1 MDTNKLSLVQ
11 KGKINKE
18 SARNVLGPLNC
29 PVGFVAGADVYLI
42 TVRNE
47 MCKSYRNVFF
57 QVRGAEEMGAR
68 LHEHRCTLKLSMLKA
83 KFQRTKCTQQS
94 VKITAIILSNYNG
107 RHAVRI

>member
-57 QVRGAEEMGAR
+57 KYVGRRKWGHDYTNTGA
-68 LHEHRCTLKLSMLKA
+68 H
-83 KFQRTKCTQQS
+83 
-94 VKITAIILSNYNG
+94 
-107 RHAVRI
+107 